1 MKPNSA
7 RNTRLV
13 LLAGV
18 AGATCDIVYAILYYG
33 WKGIPAERILQTVA
47 SGLLGKASFDGGWA
61 TAALGLFC
69 HYAIV
74 IVAAA
79 LFYAVARRRAW
90 LHEEPITAG
99 LAYGVAIYL
108 FMNFVVLPLSA
119 FPYPMRFPLLTTAT
133 GLLVHMVGVGL
144 SISLITRRA
153 HSPAVGRA
161 ETAPPWTQHD
171 A

>member
-1 MKPNSA
+1 MNPSSV
-7 RNTRLV
+7 RTTLLV
-13 LLAGV
+13 VLAGV

-47 SGLLGKASFDGGWA
+47 SGWLGKASFEGGW
-61 TAALGLFC
+61 TSAALGLAS

-79 LFYAVARRRAW
+79 LFWAVARRWAW
-90 LHEEPITAG
+90 LREEPISAG
-99 LAYGVAIYL
+99 LVYGLGIYG

-119 FPYPMRFPLLTTAT
+119 YPYPLRFPLLTTAT
-133 GLLVHMVGVGL
+133 GLLVHMIGVGL

-153 HSPAVGRA
+153 HPDGA
-161 ETAPPWTQHD
+161 
-171 A
+171 

>member
-1 MKPNSA
+1 MNPNSA
-7 RNTRLV
+7 RTTRLV
-13 LLAGV
+13 LLAGI

-79 LFYAVARRRAW
+79 LFYAIARRWAW
-90 LHEEPITAG
+90 PREEPIAAG
-99 LAYGVAIYL
+99 LTYGLGIYG

-119 FPYPMRFPLLTTAT
+119 FPYPIRFPLLTTAT

-153 HSPAVGRA
+153 HPAVV
-161 ETAPPWTQHD
+161 
-171 A
+171 

>member
-1 MKPNSA
+1 MNPSSA
-7 RNTRLV
+7 RTTRLIV
-13 LLAGV
+13 LAGV

-61 TAALGLFC
+61 TAALGLAC

-79 LFYAVARRRAW
+79 LFYAIARRWAW
-90 LHEEPITAG
+90 PREEPITAG
-99 LAYGVAIYL
+99 LIYGLGIYG

-119 FPYPMRFPLLTTAT
+119 YPYPLRFPLLTTAS
-133 GLLVHMVGVGL
+133 GLLVHMIGVGL

-153 HSPAVGRA
+153 QPA
-161 ETAPPWTQHD
+161 PDW
-171 A
+171 